1 MTHTHIYNTMSISK
15 VEKSRKF
22 RREGADVHTDLA
34 ISLAQ
39 AVLGGSVRTE
49 GIYDNILINVSVTH

>member
-1 MTHTHIYNTMSISK
+1 MTHTHIYNTMSISQ

-49 GIYDNILINVSVTH
+49 GIYDNILINVSVI

>member
-1 MTHTHIYNTMSISK
+1 MSISQ